1 MADAPDA
8 PDALKKPAGVGL
20 VEPFGPGAR
29 CMIPQCD
36 LQRANA
42 KNVGPNLDLETGSS
56 GSGARSSL
64 TKPTPTTL
72 CAHAVCSTVK
82 FGERDAFS

>member
-1 MADAPDA
+1 MNRVLLRDGKFARYAFDGIISSEIGLRTMADA

-20 VEPFGPGAR
+20 EPFGPGAR

-42 KNVGPNLDLETGSS
+42 NNGGPSLEHETGSS
-56 GSGARSSL
+56 GR
-64 TKPTPTTL
+64 
-72 CAHAVCSTVK
+72 
-82 FGERDAFS
+82 